1 MLKHQAL
8 TCTMVYEHP
17 GANMHISPYNINRG
31 MNGPGKKNILQFR

>member
-17 GANMHISPYNINRG
+17 GANMHISLFDALALGTRH
-31 MNGPGKKNILQFR
+31 NGT